1 MVCAQ
6 KIKATK
12 TQGEAQQMVMG
23 QVCRGQVCRVGQVNR
38 QRNHSRC
45 MY

>member
-23 QVCRGQVCRVGQVNR
+23 QVCRVGQVNR